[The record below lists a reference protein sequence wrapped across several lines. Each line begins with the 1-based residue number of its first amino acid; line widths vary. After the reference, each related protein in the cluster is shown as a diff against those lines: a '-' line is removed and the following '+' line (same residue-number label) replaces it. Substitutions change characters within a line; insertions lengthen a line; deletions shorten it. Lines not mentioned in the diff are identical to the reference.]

1 MASGRPSIPTFAADA
16 SPDALAAAFAEHGC
30 AIVTGAVSAET
41 CARIRAELAP
51 TMAETPVQADDPQ
64 AFYPGLTRRVVA
76 LITRS
81 VTTRGLVM
89 HPTSLMLTDRHLGA
103 NCEHFQLHATAAVEI
118 GPGAR
123 RQMLHREEDPFR
135 FFPVPR
141 PNLVMASIWAISD
154 FTAANGATQAVP
166 GSHRWPADRVAR
178 EDEIAIA
185 EMPAGSVLYWA
196 GGLLH
201 GGGSNTTARDWRYGI
216 ILTYSCGWLRQE
228 ENQYL
233 EVARADI
240 PTLDPDLRRVAGF
253 TMHGALGYR
262 DPRL

>member
-1 MASGRPSIPTFAADA
+1 MPLNRPKVPTFDADV
-16 SPDALAAAFAEHGC
+16 SPDALAAAFDEQGC
-30 AIVTGAVSAET
+30 AIVTGAIDDATRLGVREQ
-41 CARIRAELAP
+41 LAP
-51 TMAETPVQADDPQ
+51 AMATTPVQADDPP

-81 VTTRGLVM
+81 PTARNLVM
-89 HPTSLMLTDRHLGA
+89 HPTSLMLADRHLGA
-103 NCEHFQLHATAAVEI
+103 NCEHYQLHATAAVEI

-141 PNLVMASIWAISD
+141 PNLVIASIWAISD
-154 FTAANGATQAVP
+154 FTEANGATQAVP
-166 GSHRWPADRVAR
+166 GSHRWSASREAR
-178 EDEIAIA
+178 QDEIAIA

-201 GGGSNTTARDWRYGI
+201 GGGSNTTANDWRYGV

-233 EVARADI
+233 EVPRDRVAE
-240 PTLDPDLRRVAGF
+240 LDPALRKLAGF

-262 DPRL
+262 DPNV